1 MKTNHSFYLDLA
13 FQIAEKNLGQT
24 KLNPSVGT
32 IIVKNNSVIS
42 SGITSINGRPHAEFN
57 ALNNKKN
64 FDGAYLYTTL
74 EPCTH
79 YGQTPPCTNIIIK
92 KKIKKVFYAFEDP
105 DTRTH
110 KKAKNY
116 LKKNKINTALIKTKK
131 FKNFY
136 SSYYLN
142 KKLKLPFV
150 TAKIAIS
157 KDYFTIRKKNKWITN
172 ERSRKIAHLIRSR
185 NDCIVSTSKTI
196 NKDNALLNCRIDGLN
211 NFKPDLFIIDLDLK
225 LKKNLL
231 VNKIN
236 YKRKVYL
243 ITKKADNKKKDYFK
257 KKGLKILTI
266 NSLNKKNDFISLLHR
281 IYKLGYSRA
290 LFETGLIFLNTL
302 IKYKLLNDFYV
313 FQSNENLKKMGFN
326 NSNVHHLKK
335 IKLKNKILISLNG
348 DTLYKKEF

>member
-79 YGQTPPCTNIIIK
+79 YGLTPPCTDIIIK

-105 DTRTH
+105 DTRTY

-116 LKKNKINTALIKTKK
+116 LEKNKINTTLIKTKK

-136 SSYYLN
+136 SSYYIN

-157 KDYFTIRKKNKWITN
+157 KDYFTIRKKKKWITN

-185 NDCIVSTSKTI
+185 NDCIFSTSKTI
-196 NKDNALLNCRIDGLN
+196 NQDNSLLNCRIDGLN
-211 NFKPDLFIIDLDLK
+211 NFKPDLFIIDLNLK

-236 YKRKVYL
+236 NKRKVYL
-243 ITKKADNKKKDYFK
+243 ITKKADNKKLDYFK

-266 NSLNKKNDFISLLHR
+266 DSLNKKNDFISLFHR
-281 IYKLGYSRA
+281 TYKLGYSRV

-313 FQSNENLKKMGFN
+313 FKSNENLKKMGFN
-326 NSNVHHLKK
+326 NTNVHYLKK
-335 IKLKNKILISLNG
+335 IKLKNKILISLGG
-348 DTLYKKEF
+348 DNLYKKEF